1 MNNLKLNELNE
12 EIKTVIFR
20 LHNASK
26 NNHWM
31 LINDLSKYLSKLLKD
46 RNFYIKNY
54 KNNNNKL

>member
-20 LHNASK
+20 LNNASK

-31 LINDLSKYLSKLLKD
+31 LITDLSKYLSKLLKD